1 MKTAYQQVVI
11 AEMPEFRSQIS
22 GWERHGIPPHHR
34 FHLDIETC
42 MLKFA
47 AHLAEPDPVRIE
59 AGTSHEFSF
68 PPSGG
73 NPHVVQT
80 PAKMVLKI
88 DLVTGDAVGLQYPA
102 HLGRH
107 LREIVAAHVLKNGLR
122 EYQID
127 RRRRYFAV

>member
-1 MKTAYQQVVI
+1 MKTAYQQVVT

-22 GWERHGIPPHHR
+22 GSERYGIPLHYR
-34 FHLDIETC
+34 FHLNVEAG
-42 MLKFA
+42 MLKCA

-59 AGTSHEFSF
+59 AGASHEFRF

-80 PAKMVLKI
+80 PAEMVSKI

-102 HLGRH
+102 HLGHH
-107 LREIVAAHVLKNGLR
+107 LCEIVAAYVLENGLR